1 MKYLP
6 LHNHDIVSSLFQR
19 GKMGGWQLEVVKMA
33 VYMMFPVTLF
43 HYFNQPQYYEEY
55 VAKVKKELYPPQSA
69 EMDKL
74 LREKFD
80 KIREQRELDELKT
93 LIEKHK

>member
-1 MKYLP
+1 MKD
-6 LHNHDIVSSLFQR
+6 LHFPKHDSVSFLFQS
-19 GKMGGWQLEVVKMA
+19 GKMGGWKLEIVRMA

-55 VAKVKKELYPPQSA
+55 VARVKKELYPPQSA
-69 EMDKL
+69 EMEEL
-74 LREKFD
+74 LREKIHE
-80 KIREQRELDELKT
+80 IREQRELSELKS